1 VYWHISRKGYL
12 LFGCAKYWLE
22 IIMVENQTKN
32 VIITDV
38 TLREYG
44 QNVPSTHLNIFTPEI
59 RLEIA
64 LKLIDAGF
72 SNIEILSCIHPKLA
86 PAMNE
91 KALKKIAAGL
101 GRVDGVNLITLVP
114 NRSGYRNFLD
124 MNLGQNGYNH
134 TIGIFFSAFEDH
146 NLANLGRS
154 IKETIDE
161 YKKIAIDV
169 AAKNIRLVAYVSAA
183 FGYFDTKNGALI
195 KADME
200 DVNSYIDLLLDL
212 GAQTV
217 TLSDLQGVADQEETG
232 RVLEAILN
240 RKKGK
245 DINKLGYHPHNIS
258 GESAITNSKIAYD
271 MGIRRFDAS
280 LGGTGGCVTGAPGN
294 QPTEMLVRFFHESG
308 IKTGLDEKKIFF
320 LKDMIDKELFRKIPL
335 PQKG

>member
-1 VYWHISRKGYL
+1 MS
-12 LFGCAKYWLE
+12 
-22 IIMVENQTKN
+22 ENNKDSVT
-32 VIITDV
+32 ITDV

-44 QNVPSTHLNIFTPEI
+44 QNVPSTGLDIFTPEI
-59 RLEIA
+59 RTEIA
-64 LKLIDAGF
+64 LKVIDAGF

-91 KALKKIAAGL
+91 KALKKIATDL
-101 GRVDGVNLITLVP
+101 GRLDGINLITLVP

-124 MNLGQNGYNH
+124 MGLGHDGYSH
-134 TIGIFFSAFEDH
+134 TIGIFFSAVEAH
-146 NLANLGRS
+146 NLANLGKS

-161 YKKIAIDV
+161 YKKIAIDA

-183 FGYFDTKNGALI
+183 FGYFDTKNAALI
-195 KADME
+195 EADME
-200 DVNSYIDLLLDL
+200 DVNSYIDILLDL

-217 TLSDLQGVADQEETG
+217 TLSDLQGVANQEKTG
-232 RVLEAILN
+232 RVFEAILN

-280 LGGTGGCVTGAPGN
+280 LGGTGGCITGAPGN

-308 IKTGLDEKKIFF
+308 IVTGLDEKKVFS
-320 LKDMIDKELFRKIPL
+320 LADMIDKELFRKIPL
-335 PQKG
+335 PQTG